1 LQRREKHRQSKNNGK
16 QWKNNAKNNGSN
28 EKGSCN
34 LIEIID
40 IRLNHFRRR
49 AEQTQFRP
57 ILLSALCF
65 QAARR
70 RKLPRSQPD
79 PWFRV
84 SPQGVQSTRALQP
97 PVKYRR
103 FTGRRMR
110 VECRK
115 SH

>member
-1 LQRREKHRQSKNNGK
+1 MEAMK
-16 QWKNNAKNNGSN
+16 
-28 EKGSCN
+28 KGSCN

-103 FTGRRMR
+103 FTGRGCALNAGKAIEIAKKKARAPNR
-110 VECRK
+110 PITGAETGK
-115 SH
+115 